1 MMKILEPAMTDNK
14 VLAIHPDKTKQG
26 VRIAESKY
34 DQMRAAIVGAFG
46 DADELGY
53 QEAVARVRKAL
64 TGKFDGSIEW
74 YFNAVK
80 HDLEARKILVRA
92 TKSSPVR
99 YRLDRAALK
108 KQS

>member
-1 MMKILEPAMTDNK
+1 MSEKK

-34 DQMRAAIVGAFG
+34 EQMSAAIVDAFH
-46 DADELGY
+46 ATDELGY
-53 QEAVARVRKAL
+53 QEAVARVREIL

-80 HDLEARKILVRA
+80 HDLEARRILVRA
-92 TKSSPVR
+92 SKSSPVR
-99 YRLDRAALK
+99 YRIDRAALK
-108 KQS
+108 KQA

>member
-1 MMKILEPAMTDNK
+1 MTEKK

-34 DQMRAAIVGAFG
+34 DQMRATIVNAFG
-46 DADELGY
+46 DTDELDY
-53 QEAVARVRKAL
+53 QEAVARVRDAL

-80 HDLEARKILVRA
+80 HDLEARKILVRT

-99 YRLDRAALK
+99 YRLDRAALEK
-108 KQS
+108 ST

>member
-1 MMKILEPAMTDNK
+1 MTEKK

-34 DQMRAAIVGAFG
+34 NKMRMAIVDAFG
-46 DADELGY
+46 DADELSY
-53 QEAVARVRKAL
+53 QEAVAHVRDAL
-64 TGKFDGSIEW
+64 TGNFDGSIEW

-80 HDLEARKILVRA
+80 HDLEARKILVRM

-99 YRLDRAALK
+99 YRLDRAALE

>member
-1 MMKILEPAMTDNK
+1 MSEKK

-34 DQMRAAIVGAFG
+34 EQMRAAIVDAFH

-53 QEAVARVRKAL
+53 QEAVARVQKML
-64 TGKFDGSIEW
+64 KGKFDGSIEW

-80 HDLEARKILVRA
+80 HDMEARKILVRTT

-99 YRLDRAALK
+99 YRIDRAALK
-108 KQS
+108 KQA